1 MSSGQYIAKCN
12 DSSRAASNR
21 AKYIAENGGEFVKS
35 GRKWLWHGET
45 KSAPQPE
52 PVAEVK
58 TKTKKSIWN

>member
-45 KSAPQPE
+45 KPAPQPE
-52 PVAEVK
+52 PEA
-58 TKTKKSIWN
+58 KTKKKKNKKSI